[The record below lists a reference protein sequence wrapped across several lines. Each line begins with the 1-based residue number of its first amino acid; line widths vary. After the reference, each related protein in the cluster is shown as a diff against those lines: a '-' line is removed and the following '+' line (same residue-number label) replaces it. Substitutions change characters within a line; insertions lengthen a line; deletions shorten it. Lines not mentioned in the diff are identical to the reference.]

1 MSACG
6 WRSPLPLRRFAPC
19 VLRRKTLRVSSAP
32 HPVGFE
38 SRHMAV
44 KKPATEL
51 ATGFSIQMVPPT
63 GFEPVIST
71 LKELHPN
78 VQADNG
84 SSKSNVSTV
93 VLMQRDTK
101 RRKVVHCILRRF
113 CGAFCGAASER
124 RYRDALHERTDQGTQ
139 GARSDC

>member
-1 MSACG
+1 MDS
-6 WRSPLPLRRFAPC
+6 
-19 VLRRKTLRVSSAP
+19 
-32 HPVGFE
+32 
-38 SRHMAV
+38 
-44 KKPATEL
+44 KKPVTAGV
-51 ATGFSIQMVPPT
+51 TGSSIQMVPPA
-63 GFEPVIST
+63 GFEPAIST

-78 VQADNG
+78 VQADKG
-84 SSKSNVSTV
+84 SSKANASTG

-101 RRKVVHCILRRF
+101 RRKVVHYILRRF